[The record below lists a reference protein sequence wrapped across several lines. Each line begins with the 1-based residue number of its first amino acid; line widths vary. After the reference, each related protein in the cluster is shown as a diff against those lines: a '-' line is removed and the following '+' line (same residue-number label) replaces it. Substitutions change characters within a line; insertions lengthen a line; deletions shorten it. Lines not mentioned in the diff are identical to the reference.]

1 MSEAWKNIDLEGS
14 GLQAANMRLAQLL
27 KKRALAYGLLLLFP
41 LGLHR
46 DYLASH
52 GAAWV
57 FRGVTLVAVLLIW
70 YGNFWPGIALFGAM
84 ALAALFDIRWIDSR
98 VAQINKRLRIEVMKS
113 TGTAAPPGYRGRYT
127 DEAPAAADHLAEY
140 IRVKEQERGGHRPIG
155 GTGTDADHNDRRE
168 PRRAPSFAEQEAMLR
183 ELYKSKKKD

>member
-14 GLQAANMRLAQLL
+14 GLQTVNMRLARLL
-27 KKRALAYGLLLLFP
+27 KKRPLAYGLLLLFP

-52 GAAWV
+52 RVAWGFRTATLIAAILAWYGQLWPSV
-57 FRGVTLVAVLLIW
+57 GLLVAL
-70 YGNFWPGIALFGAM
+70 M
-84 ALAALFDIRWIDSR
+84 AAALVDIGWIDSR
-98 VAQINKRLRIEVMKS
+98 VAQINKKLRVEVMKS

-127 DEAPAAADHLAEY
+127 DDAPAAAEHLAEY
-140 IRVKEQERGGHRPIG
+140 IRVKEQERGGHRPISG
-155 GTGTDADHNDRRE
+155 DGAEKAGSGE
-168 PRRAPSFAEQEAMLR
+168 PRRRAPSFAEQEAMLR

>member
-27 KKRALAYGLLLLFP
+27 KKRALAYGLLGLFP

-57 FRGVTLVAVLLIW
+57 FRGVTLIAVLLIW
-70 YGNFWPGIALFGAM
+70 YGEFWLGVALLG
-84 ALAALFDIRWIDSR
+84 ALAIAALIDIRWIDSR

-127 DEAPAAADHLAEY
+127 DDAPAATDHLAAY
-140 IRVKEQERGGHRPIG
+140 IRAKEQERGGHRAIDG
-155 GTGTDADHNDRRE
+155 DDAEKDGRRE
-168 PRRAPSFAEQEAMLR
+168 SRRAPSFAEQEAMLR